1 MKGLLIGIPLSAALW
16 LAMIVGAIHW
26 IAS

>member
-1 MKGLLIGIPLSAALW
+1 VKGLLIGIPVSAALW
-16 LAMIVGAIHW
+16 LALIVGAIQW

>member
-1 MKGLLIGIPLSAALW
+1 VKGLLIGIPVSAALW
-16 LAMIVGAIHW
+16 LALIVGAIHW